1 MNVNQTSNPVQLN
14 QDASEK
20 TKAMDFIEVLVI
32 WLSRKG
38 LIATVTILAGAV
50 ALGASYLVPL
60 TFTART
66 TFIPPQQQGTASSLA
81 ASLGALSTLAG
92 ASVGKSTAEQYVSLL
107 QSENIADRIVD
118 KFALMKLYDAR
129 YRFNAR
135 ASLAKNTRIALGKKD
150 GLITIEV
157 DAQSPQLA
165 ADIANNYVSELRRLS
180 SELVLSEAQERR
192 AFYESK
198 LKQTRAALQAAQEA
212 LQRSGFDAGA
222 LKAEPRAASE
232 AYARIRAEITS
243 AEIRL
248 QTLRRAFA
256 ESAPE
261 VQQQLT
267 MLSALRIQAEKLEST
282 SDGGRGDVGYV
293 AAYREYKYQE
303 GLFEAFSKQF
313 EMARLDESREGSSIQ
328 VIDPAGV
335 PEYKSRPK
343 RAALA
348 ISVALGALLS
358 MLTGVAIAHWW
369 RAGLRD
375 PHTGPRLQRLSQV
388 AGIRRSV
395 AK

>member
-1 MNVNQTSNPVQLN
+1 MNE
-14 QDASEK
+14 DASEK
-20 TKAMDFIEVLVI
+20 TNAIDFIEVLMI

-38 LIATVTILAGAV
+38 LIAIVTILAGAA
-50 ALGASYLVPL
+50 ALGASYLIPL

-66 TFIPPQQQGTASSLA
+66 TFIPPQQQSATSSLA
-81 ASLGALSTLAG
+81 ASLGALSSLTGG
-92 ASVGKSTAEQYVSLL
+92 AVAKSPAEQYVSLL
-107 QSENIADRIVD
+107 QSDNIADRIVD
-118 KFALMKLYDAR
+118 KFDLMKVYEAR
-129 YRFNAR
+129 YRFGAR
-135 ASLAKNTRIALGKKD
+135 ATLAKNTRVSLGKKD

-165 ADIANNYVSELRRLS
+165 ADIANYYVAELRRLS

-192 AFYESK
+192 AFYEGK
-198 LKQTRAALQAAQEA
+198 LKQTRAALQSAQEA

-222 LKAEPRAASE
+222 LKAEPRSAAE

-256 ESAPE
+256 ENSPE

-267 MLSALRIQAEKLEST
+267 MLSALRIQAGKLEST
-282 SDGGRGDVGYV
+282 SDGGRSDTGYV

-328 VIDPAGV
+328 VVDPAGV
-335 PEYKSRPK
+335 PEYKSKPK
-343 RAALA
+343 RGALA
-348 ISVALGALLS
+348 ISVALAALVI
-358 MLTGVAIAHWW
+358 MLTGVVVAHWW

-375 PHTGPRLQRLSQV
+375 PHIGPRLQRLRQA
-388 AGIRRSV
+388 AGMRRRV
-395 AK
+395 G